1 KLEWE
6 NFQQDIVTDYLAW
19 QAAIINEYRRPDQF
33 ITTDFSGGV
42 HANLDQWAIARHLD
56 VVAVNPYFET
66 QDRLTARDIWLTG
79 DLARSLKHTNYLV
92 TETNAQTIGWD
103 SRTQYPPYAGQ
114 LRLAT
119 YAHIAAGASMVA
131 YWHWSSLHYGQET
144 YWKGVL
150 SHDLEPNR
158 VYAEVSRVAA
168 ELKRLGPQ
176 LVNLKKNN
184 EVAILFSADSANA
197 ISYMPFSDRVDYT
210 TVLQQMYDALYDLN
224 VEPDIVQAG
233 DPNLSRY
240 KALLVPPL
248 YSASDEVLQQVA
260 EYIRAGG
267 HVVMAFKSGFVNQYS
282 TVRHVMAPGPL
293 RAAAG
298 FRYQEFTSLAEPQRL
313 TPDPYGV
320 GGENTGSVWQEF
332 LTPETADVV
341 A

>member
-1 KLEWE
+1 
-6 NFQQDIVTDYLAW
+6 
-19 QAAIINEYRRPDQF
+19 
-33 ITTDFSGGV
+33 
-42 HANLDQWAIARHLD
+42 
-56 VVAVNPYFET
+56 
-66 QDRLTARDIWLTG
+66 
-79 DLARSLKHTNYLV
+79 
-92 TETNAQTIGWD
+92 
-103 SRTQYPPYAGQ
+103 
-114 LRLAT
+114 
-119 YAHIAAGASMVA
+119 M
-131 YWHWSSLHYGQET
+131 
-144 YWKGVL
+144 
-150 SHDLEPNR
+150 
-158 VYAEVSRVAA
+158 
-168 ELKRLGPQ
+168 
-176 LVNLKKNN
+176 NLKKNN

-260 EYIRAGG
+260 EYVRAGG
-267 HVVMAFKSGFVNQYS
+267 HVVMAFKSGFANQYS

-341 A
+341 ASFDHPYWRFPAITRNTYGRGTLTYQATVVTQALQRELVRDVLKRAGLTSPDHNLPQQGLLLHYYLNFSDQEHSITYPYRRGTDLLTDRTLQQGEPLTLKPWNPAVIAEHTDGVRFISSSR